1 MTRIARE
8 SPIYEQYIEWKNA
21 QLLGDVVRSQLQQYA
36 VHHVIEKR
44 LEAFSLLNPK
54 ATKSVHQKE
63 TIPVVIITIFNIKFQ
78 WKTPLTGIHNSEY
91 FAQFSLGSWCAQTP
105 PANPSHFGQKWEGV
119 ELKAVLPVN
128 DLQLH
133 ELNVEVIDINPDLL
147 DHTIICKGHGGLHD
161 SIGVFYGKNSCY
173 DFEMVLPN
181 NRDTRANLSFD
192 VIATLEFK
200 ELQHLP
206 DPYEKN
212 RLEILASAGLLH
224 ESSIRTNHNNDD
236 QNAYITGDT
245 YCNMLEE
252 KRFRELVSDLRG
264 DHSNKDIPQIS
275 IGRLLAGDYSVSK
288 ILQLQGSGDMVRP
301 VKVRIIGISSSGLT
315 MFPLQPLPNFR
326 KAELFLAKK
335 YRIHIAQ
342 IKFYQ
347 NKIKDRT
354 QILLDLLKSKF
365 DFSQKQYNEAKS
377 KLKKLYDQSDD
388 AKKDVLRV
396 AKNVA
401 DLRKPHPAPKEPDF
415 PDFPP
420 VPHVPELPQSGGLD
434 GRGKKKKALTT
445 ADLKSL
451 MEGIEQGEHDGKEDL
466 PFPENMFPSQAQ
478 MLKLAKIIQQRNSV
492 LDAKRAQEVQ
502 VREQAIQFYE
512 AEKAKWEG
520 MEKKRLA
527 DLEKAKKES
536 RKVNLKF
543 DCLMAR
549 LNRYEDEIRGVE
561 IDMKSIQDLKVLH
574 EKCYE
579 SLRMFRIKAD
589 LEKERQ
595 QKYIS
600 SLRIRMLRAINAR
613 RYALD
618 FPGTAT
624 DAKQF
629 VQFQEQAE
637 EALAYLKMEIF
648 ESKILLQQEGLRLR
662 HHWFEE
668 EEINANDLT
677 RVNVSIEILQQ
688 KDCFDQVMAR
698 YKVEIMQLLVEI
710 EKHKLLEAD
719 KDEIGLETVDDLG
732 ERFILEKTWSSP
744 NVIKCQRMIDLL
756 LAKVQTTEG
765 FNRSTNYSQQHLVNA
780 LFKSSLEC
788 TGLFVKDTWINVSD
802 YERSQQ
808 LAKDTMQYVLNARN
822 LIQNVSKEN
831 YQLPLMQYQLSMKLR
846 EEQIQMHHSL
856 HQKETMNVKQSSEL
870 ILESARKHL
879 ATYREQTEKKLVH
892 LEQSIIDLSRECQK
906 VREELLQQ
914 QMLNDEKVKVL
925 WAFIHTLQTAL
936 QHISA
941 KMEIVI
947 EERDR
952 VVIESKLMADNTRHQ
967 LRIERKH
974 CANLL
979 FMIHSQRGMI
989 HYLKDIIKKVNREA
1003 KQLAKQQKFEKYQL
1017 RKELWETVFTF
1028 TRLCTDVD
1036 LLFEFFATRVANLAG
1051 SRAALN
1057 DQLAHHNA
1065 ALVLA
1070 ALCKNPKPIIR
1081 RSAARALGNM
1091 GWNGFVET
1099 RILLWDCIMYWKMVK
1114 SKVINR
1120 ESKDFHETLEKF
1132 NETGQYDAVINL
1144 KNEIEEFVPTGNLSL
1159 RSIIKQRRQWA
1170 LRAARRMEGPNVSN
1184 QKLLNIRDGVLISLL
1199 QLCVDPDPE
1208 LPSTDITDRDVSFS
1222 ASMSSDWEIAR
1233 NAALAISIASY
1244 EPTNHKEMVHHPLV
1258 LKMIMQMCNL
1268 NDAEI
1273 QTHAAVTIANLSYK
1287 DEEAQRIFGQQS
1299 IDQIGTNNVDGYRTH
1314 SGGIVPKL
1322 LEMLTGPIADVLE
1335 ASTAALA
1342 NLTCYCDANCETVF
1356 KYEGLPK
1363 IMKVITQSYSENLL
1377 DLDQNDEVHA
1387 NASEILANISRFN
1400 TQESIKYFTPEV
1412 IDNLVIMCASPN
1424 KQLRRHISLVLG
1436 NIAQSEHCREQIG
1449 MKGGI
1454 ESLFLTLEDSDSIIQ
1469 ANSLWALSNL
1479 MWHPPNQERAGRFVK
1494 EIIVFLQSS
1503 YEPVMINACI
1513 LLGNVLYYNTPNRVR
1528 FLDVDGAFEL
1538 LISYIRS
1545 HYPPDRSKFQ
1555 YPVAVLEACL
1565 RSMLSL
1571 SYLDS
1576 ISMWLG
1582 EEGKCIPVF
1591 IHFLNAPFISRE
1603 VMRYSLEIIC
1613 NLCLHHANR
1622 RIIYEEKGIEAIVPL
1637 HSDPDRYVRD
1647 LSVQIIE
1654 HLEDITPAEVLA
1666 RARSLVGL
1674 ERMVTLASNDDPLV
1688 RAVAAEAIGE
1698 EIWMDP
1704 NKQSRALEI
1713 GAIDSLIAIVNNS
1726 DERLE
1731 SLLPAIWSLR
1741 NLLHNHAAAQAQF
1754 GYRDGIKAV
1763 AQVIRKGLSG
1773 AFHEHAEKVFEA
1785 CVACF
1790 ISAVSKE
1797 PRNSRRLVMIGLDA
1811 IIEISEESSLLKK
1824 QNINIFSHGPSTA
1837 ELPPSMQYVIG
1848 GIKNEGVQALVNSLL
1863 LLLAPFN
1870 YVVCKNCGRKQDL
1883 HGTSCYFC
1891 GHRLLVDVDMDRIP
1905 GGERNSDALS
1915 PVKDNVR
1922 HSHSANSFN
1931 PPPWRHAG
1939 KASDTAIPSFSLE
1952 RPNSPNRTAI
1962 SGKQSPIGVGG
1973 ALGAIGAGI
1982 VLPKDDKKSYFSR
1995 TLPAKT
2001 STTSSQFPSGDGID
2015 NNGRP
2020 LSANGKR

>member
-1 MTRIARE
+1 MFLEKKFSIH
-8 SPIYEQYIEWKNA
+8 NA
-21 QLLGDVVRSQLQQYA
+21 QMKV
-36 VHHVIEKR
+36 
-44 LEAFSLLNPK
+44 F
-54 ATKSVHQKE
+54 QKKMKE
-63 TIPVVIITIFNIKFQ
+63 R
-78 WKTPLTGIHNSEY
+78 
-91 FAQFSLGSWCAQTP
+91 
-105 PANPSHFGQKWEGV
+105 
-119 ELKAVLPVN
+119 
-128 DLQLH
+128 LQL
-133 ELNVEVIDINPDLL
+133 LL
-147 DHTIICKGHGGLHD
+147 
-161 SIGVFYGKNSCY
+161 
-173 DFEMVLPN
+173 E
-181 NRDTRANLSFD
+181 
-192 VIATLEFK
+192 
-200 ELQHLP
+200 
-206 DPYEKN
+206 
-212 RLEILASAGLLH
+212 
-224 ESSIRTNHNNDD
+224 
-236 QNAYITGDT
+236 
-245 YCNMLEE
+245 
-252 KRFRELVSDLRG
+252 
-264 DHSNKDIPQIS
+264 
-275 IGRLLAGDYSVSK
+275 
-288 ILQLQGSGDMVRP
+288 
-301 VKVRIIGISSSGLT
+301 
-315 MFPLQPLPNFR
+315 
-326 KAELFLAKK
+326 
-335 YRIHIAQ
+335 
-342 IKFYQ
+342 
-347 NKIKDRT
+347 
-354 QILLDLLKSKF
+354 LLKSKA
-365 DFSQKQYNEAKS
+365 DYTQKQYNDAKG
-377 KLKKLYDQSDD
+377 KYKKLFDQSED
-388 AKKDVLRV
+388 AKNDVLRV
-396 AKNVA
+396 LKNVN
-401 DLRKPHPAPKEPDF
+401 DFRKPHPPPKEPEF

-434 GRGKKKKALTT
+434 SRGKKKKALST
-445 ADLKSL
+445 ADLKTL
-451 MEGIEQGEHDGKEDL
+451 MDGIEQGEHDGKEDL
-466 PFPENMFPSQAQ
+466 PFPENLFPSQAQ
-478 MLKLAKIIQQRNSV
+478 MLKIAKVIQQRNTI
-492 LDAKRAQEVQ
+492 LDAKRAQEVS
-502 VREQAIQFYE
+502 VRDQAMQFYE
-512 AEKAKWEG
+512 NEKVRWEG
-520 MEKKRLA
+520 MEKKRLS
-527 DLEKAKKES
+527 DLEKAKKEC
-536 RKVNLKF
+536 RKVNLKY

-549 LNRYEDEIRGVE
+549 LNRFEEECKGIE
-561 IDMKSIQDLKVLH
+561 IDIKSVQDLKTLH
-574 EKCYE
+574 EKCSE
-579 SLRMFRIKAD
+579 NFKMFRIKSEM
-589 LEKERQ
+589 EKERQ
-595 QKYIS
+595 QKYIT
-600 SLRIRMLRAINAR
+600 SLKIRMLRAINAR
-613 RYALD
+613 RYVLD
-618 FPGTAT
+618 FPSTAT

-629 VQFQEQAE
+629 EQLKEQAE
-637 EALAYLKMEIF
+637 EALGYLKMEIF
-648 ESKILLQQEGLRLR
+648 ECKMLLQQEGLRLR
-662 HHWFEE
+662 HHWYEE
-668 EEINANDLT
+668 EAICSNELT
-677 RVNVSIEILQQ
+677 RMNVSIEILQQ
-688 KDCFDQVMAR
+688 KDCFDQVMSK
-698 YKVEIMQLLVEI
+698 YKVEMMQLLVEI

-732 ERFILEKTWSSP
+732 ERFILEKNWTSP

-756 LAKVQTTEG
+756 LAKVQITEG
-765 FNRSTNYSQQHLVNA
+765 YNRSTNQSQRHLVDV
-780 LFKSSLEC
+780 LFKQSVES
-788 TGLFVKDTWINVSD
+788 TGFFVKDTWIQISD

-808 LAKDTMQYVLNARN
+808 LAKDTMQYLSNARSLLQN
-822 LIQNVSKEN
+822 LNNEN
-831 YQLPLMQYQLSMKLR
+831 YQLPLLQYQLAMKLR
-846 EEQIQMHHSL
+846 EDQMKTHHIL
-856 HQKETMNVKQSSEL
+856 HEKETKNVKQSSEL

-879 ATYREQTEKKLVH
+879 ATYREETEKKLLH
-892 LEQSIIDLSRECQK
+892 LEKSIIDLSRECQK

-914 QMLNDEKVKVL
+914 QMVNDEKVKVL

-936 QHISA
+936 QQLSA

-989 HYLKDIIKKVNREA
+989 HYLKDVIKKVNRES

-1036 LLFEFFATRVANLAG
+1036 LLFEFFATRIANLAG

-1057 DQLAHHNA
+1057 DQLAYHNA

-1114 SKVINR
+1114 SKVITR
-1120 ESKDFHETLEKF
+1120 DCKDFHETLEKF

-1144 KNEIEEFVPTGNLSL
+1144 KSEIEEFVPTGNLSL

-1199 QLCVDPDPE
+1199 QLCVDSDPVLSSAEVEEKE
-1208 LPSTDITDRDVSFS
+1208 LNLSAALST
-1222 ASMSSDWEIAR
+1222 DWEIAR

-1287 DEEAQRIFGQQS
+1287 DEEAQRIFGQKS
-1299 IDQIGTNNVDGYRTH
+1299 IEQVGTDKVEGYRTH
-1314 SGGIVPKL
+1314 SGGIIPKL
-1322 LEMLTGPIADVLE
+1322 LDMLTGPIADVLE

-1342 NLTCYCDANCETVF
+1342 NLTCYCDSNCETVF
-1356 KYEGLPK
+1356 KYDGLPK

-1387 NASEILANISRFN
+1387 NASEVLANISRFN
-1400 TQESIKYFTPEV
+1400 TKDSIKYFTSEV

-1436 NIAQSEHCREQIG
+1436 NIGQSERCREEIG

-1454 ESLFLTLEDSDSIIQ
+1454 EALFLTLEDTDTIIQ

-1479 MWHPPNQERAGRFVK
+1479 MWHPPNQERAGRFIK
-1494 EIIVFLQSS
+1494 EIIVLLQSP

-1513 LLGNVLYYNTPNRVR
+1513 LLGNVVYYNTPNRVR
-1528 FLDVDGAFEL
+1528 FLDIDGAFEL

-1545 HYPPDRSKFQ
+1545 HYPPDHPKFQ
-1555 YPVAVLEACL
+1555 YPIPVLEACL

-1576 ISMWLG
+1576 IAMWLG

-1591 IHFLNAPFISRE
+1591 IYFLHAPFISRE

-1622 RIIYEEKGIEAIVPL
+1622 RIIYEEQGIEAIVPL
-1637 HSDPDRYVRD
+1637 HSDPDAYVRD
-1647 LSVQIIE
+1647 LSVQVIE

-1666 RARSLVGL
+1666 RARSIVGL

-1704 NKQSRALEI
+1704 SKQSRAQEI
-1713 GAIDSLIAIVNNS
+1713 GAIDSLLGIVNNP

-1731 SLLPAIWSLR
+1731 SLLPAVWSLR

-1754 GYRDGIKAV
+1754 GYRDGVKAV
-1763 AQVIRKGLSG
+1763 AQVIRRALTGV
-1773 AFHEHAEKVFEA
+1773 FFEQAEKVFEA
-1785 CVACF
+1785 CVACL
-1790 ISAVSKE
+1790 ISAINKE

-1811 IIEISEESSLLKK
+1811 IIEISEESSFLKK
-1824 QNINIFSHGPSTA
+1824 QTGTLFSHGQTSPQLSPA
-1837 ELPPSMQYVIG
+1837 IQHIIA

-1863 LLLAPFN
+1863 LLLAPYN

-1891 GHRLLVDVDMDRIP
+1891 GHRLLVDVDIDRIP
-1905 GGERNSDALS
+1905 GATNQGDTLS
-1915 PVKDNVR
+1915 PVKLR
-1922 HSHSANSFN
+1922 QSQSANSFN

-1939 KASDTAIPSFSLE
+1939 KATDTAIHNGQDDGNGPYGHMNGRPTSPS
-1952 RPNSPNRTAI
+1952 RMNAI
-1962 SGKQSPIGVGG
+1962 GG
-1973 ALGAIGAGI
+1973 AMGGMGAG
-1982 VLPKDDKKSYFSR
+1982 VVSSNYAGKEDKKSYFSR
-1995 TLPAKT
+1995 TLPVK
-2001 STTSSQFPSGDGID
+2001 STTSAGQLPVGDGIAS
-2015 NNGRP
+2015 NFRP
-2020 LSANGKR
+2020 KSATSKH